1 MKGKDIPGPLFQK
14 EYNELGKT
22 VSLMLRMCRPIF
34 VSDKAI
40 VLDNVFCVAKGITD
54 IKAKDIYATALIKKR
69 HYWPKGVP
77 SYLID
82 TNFENK
88 DVGAVGL
95 IEAKTEDNKLGN
107 LFFKEPDYVIKL
119 MASWMTLDDLVG
131 ARTRRDFIDRF
142 GTKETKQ
149 FAYWQP
155 FGVHFRYI
163 HQVHDHNNRRHAPI
177 YLERI
182 WGTRFWPD

>member
-1 MKGKDIPGPLFQK
+1 M
-14 EYNELGKT
+14 
-22 VSLMLRMCRPIF
+22 
-34 VSDKAI
+34 
-40 VLDNVFCVAKGITD
+40 
-54 IKAKDIYATALIKKR
+54 
-69 HYWPKGVP
+69 
-77 SYLID
+77 
-82 TNFENK
+82 
-88 DVGAVGL
+88 

-155 FGVHFRYI
+155 FGVHFRYR
-163 HQVHDHNNRRHAPI
+163 HQVDDQNNRRHAPI
-177 YLERI
+177 FLERT
-182 WGTRFWPD
+182 WGTRFWLDCNFAWYLAVLEINTAPASGHFQNDGVVQPILYIWIYLAVECLGNIIGV